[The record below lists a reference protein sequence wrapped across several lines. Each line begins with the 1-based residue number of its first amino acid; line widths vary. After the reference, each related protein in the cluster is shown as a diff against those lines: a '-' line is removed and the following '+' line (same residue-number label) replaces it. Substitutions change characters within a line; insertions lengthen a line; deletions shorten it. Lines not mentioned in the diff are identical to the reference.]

1 MKNQVPHGVLVVGH
15 GSRRAEANEDV
26 REAANRIGKRG
37 GFELIEPAFLEIVHP
52 NVAEGFSRLVKRG
65 ARDITVHPYFLS
77 PGRHTRGDIPV
88 EVSEAAS
95 RFPGIAYRITEP
107 LSAHRLVIEAAVE
120 RIHEAVDHESGVTKF
135 GGSRDEVA
143 NQAGSMATQRGCPTG
158 DPAMHVLPGTVYLVG
173 AGPGDPG
180 LLTLKALALL
190 ESCDTVVYDYLVNP
204 AVLGFVHLSADRIY
218 VGKVG
223 GGRHTPQRQINQLL
237 IQHARAGKR
246 VVRLKGG
253 DPFLFGRGGEEAEAL
268 VAAGV
273 PFEVVPGISSALAV
287 PAYAGIPL
295 THRGMSSS
303 VTVITG
309 ARGGDGE
316 FEPGAFAHLAT
327 ADTVVVLM
335 GVSHLHEIAEELV
348 KSGRAVDTPAAVI
361 RWGTYNG
368 QESVT
373 GTLGTIADEAARAGM
388 RAPAVIII
396 GEVVRLRER
405 LNWFEGKLGIP
416 EEEAMESGLAVAC

>member
-1 MKNQVPHGVLVVGH
+1 MKTLIQHGVLVVGH

-26 REAANRIGKRG
+26 REAASRIGERG
-37 GFELIEPAFLEIVHP
+37 GFELVEPAFLEIEHP
-52 NVAEGFSRLVKRG
+52 NIAEGYSRLVQRG

-88 EVSEAAS
+88 EVAAAAS
-95 RFPGIAYRITEP
+95 RHPGVCYRITEP
-107 LSAHRLVIEAAVE
+107 LSAHSLVIEASVE
-120 RIHEAVDHESGVTKF
+120 RIFEAGEDKSVVKEP
-135 GGSRDEVA
+135 GGSRNEVA
-143 NQAGSMATQRGCPTG
+143 IQAGRM
-158 DPAMHVLPGTVYLVG
+158 PALPGTVYLVG

-180 LLTLKALALL
+180 LLTVKALTLL

-204 AVLGFVHLSADRIY
+204 AVLGFFDPSAERIY

-237 IQHARAGKR
+237 VHHARAGKR

-268 VAAGV
+268 VGAGV

-295 THRGMSSS
+295 THRGLSSS
-303 VTVITG
+303 VAVITG

-316 FEPGAFAHLAT
+316 FERGAVAHQAT
-327 ADTVVVLM
+327 TETVVVLM
-335 GVSHLHEIAEELV
+335 GVSHLREIAEELMN
-348 KSGRAVDTPAAVI
+348 SGRAVETPAAVI

-368 QESVT
+368 QETVT
-373 GTLGTIADEAARAGM
+373 GTLGTIADEAERAGM

-405 LNWFEGKLGIP
+405 LNWFEENLGVVD
-416 EEEAMESGLAVAC
+416 ELEATLAVAC

>member
-1 MKNQVPHGVLVVGH
+1 MKDEVQRGVLVVGH
-15 GSRRAEANEDV
+15 GSRRPEANEDL
-26 REAANRIGKRG
+26 REAALRIGERG
-37 GFELIEPAFLEIVHP
+37 GFVLVEPAFLEIESP
-52 NVAEGFSRLVKRG
+52 NIAEGFARLVQRG

-95 RFPGIAYRITEP
+95 RHPDINYRITEP
-107 LSAHRLVIEAAVE
+107 LSAHALVIEASVE
-120 RIHEAVDHESGVTKF
+120 RIFESMDHETHDKAPATLHI
-135 GGSRDEVA
+135 SREHYRA
-143 NQAGSMATQRGCPTG
+143 ER
-158 DPAMHVLPGTVYLVG
+158 GTVYLVG

-180 LLTLKALALL
+180 LLTVKAVDLL

-204 AVLGFVHLSADRIY
+204 EVLSYVPASSGRIY

-223 GGRHTPQRQINQLL
+223 GGRRTPQRQINHLL
-237 IQHARAGKR
+237 IQHARTGKR

-253 DPFLFGRGGEEAEAL
+253 DPFLFGRGAEEAEAL
-268 VAAGV
+268 VAARV

-303 VTVITG
+303 VAVITG
-309 ARGGDGE
+309 ARGGDGAYE
-316 FEPGAFAHLAT
+316 SGAFAQLAL
-327 ADTVVVLM
+327 ADTIVVLM
-335 GVSHLHEIAEELV
+335 GVTHLREIANDLMN
-348 KSGRAVDTPAAVI
+348 SGRSAETPAAVI

-368 QESVT
+368 QQTVT
-373 GTLGTIADEAARAGM
+373 GRLDTIAEEAECVGM
-388 RAPAVIII
+388 RAPAVIIV

-405 LNWFEGKLGIP
+405 LNWFEQNLGVID
-416 EEEAMESGLAVAC
+416 EEELVATLAVA

>member
-1 MKNQVPHGVLVVGH
+1 MKAATQLGVLIVGH

-26 REAANRIGKRG
+26 REAARAIRERA
-37 GFELIEPAFLEIVHP
+37 GFVLVEPAFLEIEHP
-52 NVAEGFSRLVKRG
+52 NIAEGFARLVQRG
-65 ARDITVHPYFLS
+65 ATDITVHPYFLS
-77 PGRHTRGDIPV
+77 PGRHARGDIPV
-88 EVSEAAS
+88 EVSEAAGS
-95 RFPGIAYRITEP
+95 HPGINYRITEP
-107 LSAHRLVIEAAVE
+107 LSAHPLVIEAAVE
-120 RIHEAVDHESGVTKF
+120 RIFESIHPVTKDN
-135 GGSRDEVA
+135 S
-143 NQAGSMATQRGCPTG
+143 AGTRQPNRTG
-158 DPAMHVLPGTVYLVG
+158 YRAERGTVYLVG

-180 LLTLKALALL
+180 LLTVKALSLL
-190 ESCDTVVYDYLVNP
+190 ESSDVVVYDYLVNRELLTHVQ
-204 AVLGFVHLSADRIY
+204 ASADRIY

-223 GGRHTPQRQINQLL
+223 GGRHTPQRQINHLL

-268 VAAGV
+268 VEAGI

-295 THRGMSSS
+295 THRGMSCSLA
-303 VTVITG
+303 VITG

-316 FEPGAFAHLAT
+316 YAPGDFAQLAS

-335 GVSHLHEIAEELV
+335 GVAHLREIVMDLV
-348 KSGRAVDTPAAVI
+348 KSGRSVETPAAVI
-361 RWGTYNG
+361 RWGTYND
-368 QESVT
+368 QQTIT
-373 GTLGTIADEAARAGM
+373 GTLGSIGVKAERAGM

-405 LNWFEGKLGIP
+405 LNWFEQNLGGVD
-416 EEEAMESGLAVAC
+416 EEELEAALAVAC